1 MLRDKL
7 NEYEFRTP
15 FHKAKAA
22 IYISGKRRG
31 KSEKEIMQDI
41 KDYFAKQAA
50 INDINKYRSVRT
62 MSKRDQ
68 MFNNPIKDE
77 TFDIDFRELDDY
89 DSYYDDFSRNNK
101 QVEADDYDRYYSARF
116 GYGSDSYVD
125 ERIRYKMNR
134 NDKSLLERLTDR
146 YGKENILKEISNNRL
161 NEELSSEFIKVYD
174 YDELLFY
181 LEGGFRD
188 MDVHVYGDRRYF
200 MNKPISKYD
209 KSDVAFDL
217 IERYGEVEIE
227 INYNKNKII
236 LYVK

>member
-7 NEYEFRTP
+7 NEYNFRTP

-50 INDINKYRSVRT
+50 INDINKDRSVRT
-62 MSKRDQ
+62 MSKREQ
-68 MFNNPIKDE
+68 MFNNPINDE

-101 QVEADDYDRYYSARF
+101 QVDADDYDRYYSARF

-125 ERIRYKMNR
+125 ERVSYKKNR
-134 NDKSLLERLTDR
+134 NNKL
-146 YGKENILKEISNNRL
+146 Y
-161 NEELSSEFIKVYD
+161 EELSSEFIKVYD

-181 LEGGFRD
+181 LEGGLRD

-217 IERYGEVEIE
+217 IDRYGEVEIE